1 MLVTEGREG
10 GVFQIL
16 ECESRVQR
24 LVMPLRS
31 GSFWATGSRPLW
43 LESPELRGKQKGILY
58 YVLAILFL
66 KALAIYSMF

>member
-1 MLVTEGREG
+1 MPVTEGREG

-31 GSFWATGSRPLW
+31 GGFWATGSRPLW
-43 LESPELRGKQKGILY
+43 LESPELHRKQQGILY
-58 YVLAILFL
+58 YVLPILFL
-66 KALAIYSMF
+66 KVLAVYSVF